1 MLRPRFTPSPS
12 ARVGDAGALILSAK
26 DAGVDAAKSE
36 ARKRLRDLGLTDAQI
51 DLLVQATGMSLSDL
65 YALGKDKLFE
75 KLSDAKVLAVAY
87 AKARISEQ
95 AVKGMMD
102 LGFSRADA
110 EALAATG
117 GDPEAL
123 KKLGKEKLKDLLV
136 DLTARAKKE
145 GIDLA
150 KLAADKTGM
159 SPDQIATLSK
169 GASMA
174 YDIFT
179 SVLSA
184 SEVLG
189 ASRTYSQAGWSGEF
203 EGDDTLKNLGRTLDS
218 MASQSDVQRK
228 QREAAFRAT
237 TLKIAATASTAG
249 PWGVAVGVAL
259 WAVGEGLNA
268 LGLLGTGPDDNEPKW
283 RDVAQ
288 TNAKRLWKDF
298 GFVPPAFD
306 SGAYSLRSYAEDGV
320 GLQLQLLDAAEAERP
335 FREAWRSL
343 VTWSVFQPLAGGSV
357 QPHPAATDLVLL
369 DWMPFSFSEWLG
381 GTISPVMSN
390 LGFSMSSADTY
401 VFAPA
406 DMRFVEAVE
415 RNPYVPLFRVMPK
428 EARDAFFQDGALPS
442 WYPSQKQPV
451 LLKGS
456 GGAAV
461 LDFYPAAPRSFDLQR
476 LIRDRISAT
485 VGTLVAASRSV
496 RIEPVVEAAVR
507 VSRAQ
512 VAAHGFDPKLSAQD
526 FRDVF
531 LTAVEAAG
539 GVGKKIVQFK
549 NVPSLTYVEKLH
561 PKPVFKSMPS
571 TEFIKKL

>member
-1 MLRPRFTPSPS
+1 MLRPRHSPS
-12 ARVGDAGALILSAK
+12 FATRVGDAGALATSAK
-26 DAGVDAAKSE
+26 DAAVDASKSE
-36 ARKRLRDLGLTDAQI
+36 ARQRLRDFGLTDAQI

-95 AVKGMMD
+95 AVKSMVD

-218 MASQSDVQRK
+218 MASQSDAQRK

-268 LGLLGTGPDDNEPKW
+268 LGLLGTGPDDNESKW

-288 TNAKRLWKDF
+288 ANAKRLWADF
-298 GFVPPAFD
+298 GFMPPAFD
-306 SGAYSLRSYAEDGV
+306 SGAYSLRSYAEDGI

-335 FREAWRSL
+335 FKDAWRAL
-343 VTWSVFQPLAGGSV
+343 VTWAIFQPLAGGST

-390 LGFSMSSADTY
+390 LGFSISNADTF

-406 DMRFVEAVE
+406 DPRFTMSVDGNV
-415 RNPYVPLFRVMPK
+415 YVPLFRVMPK
-428 EARDAFFQDGALPS
+428 EARDAFFQGDALPS
-442 WYPSQKQPV
+442 WYPSAERP
-451 LLKGS
+451 S
-456 GGAAV
+456 GVGPHIRES
-461 LDFYPAAPRSFDLQR
+461 PAAPRSYDLQR
-476 LIRDRISAT
+476 LVRDRISAT
-485 VGTLVAASRSV
+485 VGTLVAASKSV
-496 RIEPVVEAAVR
+496 RVEPVVEAAVR

-512 VAAHGFDPKLSAQD
+512 VKAHGFDPKLAAQD

-531 LTAVEAAG
+531 LAAVEAAG
-539 GVGKKIVQFK
+539 SVTKKTIQFK
-549 NVPSLTYVEKLH
+549 NVPNLTYVEKLH
-561 PKPVFKSMPS
+561 AKPVFKGSPS